1 VNVYEAA
8 RRRYERLF
16 TDFDRVLVAFSGG
29 KDSGVALN
37 LAYEVATELGA
48 VDRLAFYYQDY
59 EAGFQQTHDYVARVF
74 ERFRDVE
81 SYWLCLPYSAA
92 CSASMFQTRWT
103 PWNPDER
110 DVWVRDMPADP
121 AVVNMDNA
129 PFEFE
134 AGTSGFDTR
143 VMFGDWFARKNGRTA
158 IVVGIRADESLSR
171 RAVVTS
177 QRRVNM
183 WEGLRWTRVLS
194 DVAVNVYPIIDWTV
208 GDIWAANS
216 RFGWDY
222 NQLYDTFYLAG
233 LTPHQMRVAS
243 PFHHSGQAGL
253 KLFKAIDPDSW
264 GRMVARVNG
273 ANFTAIY
280 GGTAAMGWRTITKPA
295 HFTWREYAEFLI
307 ETLPVETRER
317 LVNHLERLAREWRE
331 VGYGRNPGVIAEMDR
346 LGLAVERTG
355 EHDPRNTKPGF
366 YERVKI
372 LGEFPDESE
381 VAMFRKLPSWKGV
394 CLAILKNDYAL
405 QSLGLGRTVSQLK
418 ARDRAIAQWKE
429 LV

>member
-1 VNVYEAA
+1 
-8 RRRYERLF
+8 
-16 TDFDRVLVAFSGG
+16 
-29 KDSGVALN
+29 
-37 LAYEVATELGA
+37 
-48 VDRLAFYYQDY
+48 
-59 EAGFQQTHDYVARVF
+59 
-74 ERFRDVE
+74 
-81 SYWLCLPYSAA
+81 
-92 CSASMFQTRWT
+92 
-103 PWNPDER
+103 
-110 DVWVRDMPADP
+110 
-121 AVVNMDNA
+121 
-129 PFEFE
+129 
-134 AGTSGFDTR
+134 
-143 VMFGDWFARKNGRTA
+143 
-158 IVVGIRADESLSR
+158 
-171 RAVVTS
+171 
-177 QRRVNM
+177 
-183 WEGLRWTRVLS
+183 
-194 DVAVNVYPIIDWTV
+194 
-208 GDIWAANS
+208 
-216 RFGWDY
+216 
-222 NQLYDTFYLAG
+222 
-233 LTPHQMRVAS
+233 
-243 PFHHSGQAGL
+243 
-253 KLFKAIDPDSW
+253 
-264 GRMVARVNG
+264 
-273 ANFTAIY
+273 
-280 GGTAAMGWRTITKPA
+280 MGWRTITKPA